1 MRDVTTEGKMAL
13 GGECVKQTLENKT
26 VFLNCSFSYVF
37 STVQQHTKMNESKF
51 HLILF
56 TNVQHFQ
63 SSSNFSAAHF
73 DHRRNPEKFG
83 TDEEDKNNLHADGD
97 CSSHEDGKGS

>member
-1 MRDVTTEGKMAL
+1 
-13 GGECVKQTLENKT
+13 
-26 VFLNCSFSYVF
+26 
-37 STVQQHTKMNESKF
+37 MNESKF

-63 SSSNFSAAHF
+63 SSSKFSAAHF

-97 CSSHEDGKGS
+97 CSSHEDGKDHDTNEVVISRCLSASLFVVVK